1 MARRKSTAPDM
12 TVEDR
17 LEHLSSLSLDELR
30 IVWREHYP
38 TAAPPRMSPE
48 LLQQAIAFK
57 IQEAAFG
64 SFGRRTVMQLNAL
77 RSSTSSRKESAV
89 VMRVKPGTKFMRE
102 WRGKM
107 HEVLALE
114 DGHFAY
120 DGRRYRSL
128 TMVVQA
134 ITGKHSSGPLFFG
147 LSSPR
152 KPADG

>member
-1 MARRKSTAPDM
+1 MARRKPSAPAM
-12 TVEDR
+12 SVEDR
-17 LEHLSSLSLDELR
+17 LEQLASLSLDELR
-30 IVWREHYP
+30 TAWCEHYP
-38 TAAPPRMSPE
+38 TKAPARMSPE

-64 SFGRRTVMQLNAL
+64 GFGRRTVMQINAL
-77 RSSTSSRKESAV
+77 QSSTSGRKENAV
-89 VMRVKPGTKFMRE
+89 VMRIKPGTKFLRE

-114 DGHFAY
+114 DGYFAY

-128 TMVVQA
+128 TMVVRA

-147 LSSPR
+147 LSGAR
-152 KPADG
+152 KPTDG